1 MKHSWKGCISM
12 KTRVL
17 IFSDTHTDVA
27 GMERVINESKGID
40 IILHLGDHARDAKR
54 LSMLTQR
61 NILAVLG
68 NNDRFDEDAPEERVV
83 EVNGFNIY
91 MTHGHLV
98 SASNR
103 LEDLTKFAKEKG
115 CSIALFGHSH
125 VFESGIRNGVL
136 YLNPGAVF
144 RPRGDG
150 IKSYAILTLEEGKA
164 PLVER
169 KRLS

>member
-1 MKHSWKGCISM
+1 MT
-12 KTRVL
+12 TRLL

-27 GMERVINESKGID
+27 EMEKVINESKGID
-40 IILHLGDHARDAKR
+40 RILHLGDHARDAKR

-61 NILAVLG
+61 TILAVLG

-83 EVNGFNIY
+83 EVDSYSIY
-91 MTHGHLV
+91 MTHGHLFSV
-98 SASNR
+98 SNR
-103 LEDLTKFAKEKG
+103 VDNLTMAAKTKG

-169 KRLS
+169 KRLR